1 MALKMTKKKPAQ
13 VTETK
18 EVKDKGTVLS
28 EDTKTETHE
37 DPALMDQVQNT
48 PAAPLCE
55 VGVDMSYT
63 HNLGNYQSCRFG
75 VSLKV
80 PCSTDEINEV
90 YDYGKSWCEER
101 INALVEELE
110 QAE

>member
-28 EDTKTETHE
+28 EDTKTTDHT
-37 DPALMDQVQNT
+37 DPALMENVQNS
-48 PAAPLCE
+48 PAPLCE

-75 VSLKV
+75 ISLKV
-80 PCSTDEINEV
+80 PCTADEINEV

-110 QAE
+110 QQE